1 MKNAVHADPPTLCP
15 SCRALRLAAEH
26 GKVVPH
32 LSNEGFYEELVTG
45 KIKMKRAPRFKFH
58 DEADANKSRPA
69 RKRRRVH
76 ASAEPEV
83 EGEGESDS
91 SGDSSSTS
99 SSSSSTSSVGALPHW
114 LYHGKASWSCMF
126 CDSIREACQEKW
138 QC

>member
-1 MKNAVHADPPTLCP
+1 MKNAVHADQPTLCP
-15 SCRALRLAAEH
+15 SCRALRLAVEH

-91 SGDSSSTS
+91 CGDSFSTS
-99 SSSSSTSSVGALPHW
+99 SSSSSTSSSSSSSSSSSAGSDGAERRRVAEVL
-114 LYHGKASWSCMF
+114 SS
-126 CDSIREACQEKW
+126 DSSGDH
-138 QC
+138 